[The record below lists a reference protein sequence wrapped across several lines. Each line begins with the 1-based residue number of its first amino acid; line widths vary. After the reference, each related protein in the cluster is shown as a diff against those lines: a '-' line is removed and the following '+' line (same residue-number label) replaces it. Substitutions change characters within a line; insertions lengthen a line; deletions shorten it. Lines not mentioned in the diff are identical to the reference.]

1 MTLRADQIIR
11 RLVSA
16 CYSSVVLERFGF
28 TDCGYELDTPAETII
43 NTGDVVLR
51 VISVNLINFGGAIVS
66 ASLNSR
72 PYVAVIGENAGAILK
87 MGVVLDGSKSVGRIV
102 DEIHRIIEGE

>member
-28 TDCGYELDTPAETII
+28 LEYGYESDTPAETII
-43 NTGDVVLR
+43 NTGDVFMKV
-51 VISVNLINFGGAIVS
+51 VSVNIANFGGAIVS
-66 ASLNSR
+66 SSQDSR
-72 PYVAVIGENAGAILK
+72 PYVMIVGENAGGTLKTGVILN
-87 MGVVLDGSKSVGRIV
+87 GFQSVGRIV
-102 DEIHRIIEGE
+102 DEIHRILEGE

>member
-28 TDCGYELDTPAETII
+28 LDCGYEQNSPTKVVLEI
-43 NTGDVVLR
+43 GDVRITIADVS
-51 VISVNLINFGGAIVS
+51 IANFGGAIVS
-66 ASLNSR
+66 APKERANVMVL
-72 PYVAVIGENAGAILK
+72 GENLSGSLKTGVILN
-87 MGVVLDGSKSVGRIV
+87 GFQSVGRIV
-102 DEIHRIIEGE
+102 DEIHRILEGE